1 MYDWLRFA
9 YPLGMATIEQCKM
22 AVEKGKI
29 TAEQFKDITGVD
41 YIQLV
46 HNWYNCG
53 GVSFGTPFLFDHS
66 WYIGIVLLC

>member
-1 MYDWLRFA
+1 MYDWLKFA

-41 YIQLV
+41 YI
-46 HNWYNCG
+46 
-53 GVSFGTPFLFDHS
+53 
-66 WYIGIVLLC
+66 